1 MRNDVTIYVGIDFS
15 KEKFNVCLLMEQGV
29 MGESEFPNT
38 KAGYLKLTRWVKSTS
53 EQGCL
58 FDSSLVLF
66 CGEHTGTCS
75 IGLCEYLYSKGMKVW
90 LESALKIKYG
100 SGLKRVKDDK
110 ADAEMIAYYAKR
122 FYEPDS
128 CALFEADS
136 ADLKTLR
143 SLYQFR
149 NRVVCDRVAMGNRIS
164 SGAFDCS
171 TLVKTRMI
179 KHHKEAQKDEKD
191 IEKEMRKL
199 METSEELA
207 SNYQILVSFKGIGPI
222 TAAALIIYTSNFK
235 KFDNPRK
242 FACYCGIAPFG
253 KQSGTSIN
261 TKPHVSRFA
270 HIGIKAAIVQA
281 CKSAMQHNAVIKAY
295 AQRLYAKG
303 KHEGIVMNNVKNK
316 VIHIIFKMI
325 QTQTLWKQEYQQRHM
340 EDRKTTPEED
350 GIGATE
356 AAPMINE
363 TFKTSS
369 SVFIECTFLEEKHS
383 LEEKQPKTASFSCVE
398 RL

>member
-29 MGESEFPNT
+29 MGENEFANT
-38 KAGYLKLTRWVKSTS
+38 KSGYLKLVKWVKSTS
-53 EQGCL
+53 ELGGL
-58 FDSSLVLF
+58 FDTSLVLF
-66 CGEHTGTCS
+66 CGEHTGMCS
-75 IGLCEYLYSKGMKVW
+75 MGLCEYLYSKGMKIW

-128 CALFEADS
+128 CALFEPDS

-149 NRVVCDRVAMGNRIS
+149 NRVVCERVAMGNRIA

-179 KHHKEAQKDEKD
+179 RHHKEAQKDEKD
-191 IEKEMRKL
+191 IEKEMVRL
-199 METSEELA
+199 METSAELA
-207 SNYQILVSFKGIGPI
+207 LNYQILISFKGIGPI

-253 KQSGTSIN
+253 KQSGISIN
-261 TKPHVSRFA
+261 TKPHVSHFA
-270 HIGIKAAIVQA
+270 NIGIKAAIVQA

-295 AQRLYAKG
+295 ARKLYAKG
-303 KHEGIVMNNVKNK
+303 KHEGVVMNNVKNK

-325 QTQTLWKQEYQQRHM
+325 QSQTLWEQDYQQKHM
-340 EDRKTTPEED
+340 NDSKTEEEEYKK
-350 GIGATE
+350 GATK
-356 AAPMINE
+356 AAPMINVA
-363 TFKTSS
+363 FQTSLS
-369 SVFIECTFLEEKHS
+369 DVMEYAFLEETNMFERKPA
-383 LEEKQPKTASFSCVE
+383 KKRDFTCVE
-398 RL
+398 T

>member
-38 KAGYLKLTRWVKSTS
+38 KTGYLKLTRWVKSTS
-53 EQGCL
+53 EQGRL

-75 IGLCEYLYSKGMKVW
+75 IGLCEYLYSKGMKIW

-122 FYEPDS
+122 FYEPGS

-136 ADLKTLR
+136 TALKTLR

-207 SNYQILVSFKGIGPI
+207 SNYQILISFKGIGPI

-325 QTQTLWKQEYQQRHM
+325 QTQTLWEQGYQQRHM
-340 EDRKTTPEED
+340 EDGKTTLEED

-356 AAPMINE
+356 VAPMINE
-363 TFKTSS
+363 TLKISS
-369 SVFIECTFLEEKHS
+369 SVFMKCTFLEEKQ
-383 LEEKQPKTASFSCVE
+383 KKTASFSCVE
-398 RL
+398 T

>member
-1 MRNDVTIYVGIDFS
+1 MRNEVTIYVGIDFS
-15 KEKFNVCLLMEQGV
+15 KEKFNACLLMEQGV

-38 KAGYLKLTRWVKSTS
+38 KMGYVKLTKWVKSTS
-53 EQGCL
+53 EQGRS

-75 IGLCEYLYSKGMKVW
+75 IGLCEYLYSKGMKIW

-100 SGLKRVKDDK
+100 SGLMRVKDDK
-110 ADAEMIAYYAKR
+110 TDAEMIAYYAKR
-122 FYEPDS
+122 FYDSGSCTLYEP
-128 CALFEADS
+128 ES

-149 NRVVCDRVAMGNRIS
+149 NRVVSDRVAIGNRIS

-171 TLVKTRMI
+171 TLVKSRMT
-179 KHHKEAQKDEKD
+179 KHHKEAQQDEKL
-191 IEKEMRKL
+191 IEKEMVKL
-199 METSEELA
+199 MEASEELA
-207 SNYQILVSFKGIGPI
+207 SNYQILISFKGIGPI

-281 CKSAMQHNAVIKAY
+281 CKSAMQHNAVIKGY

-316 VIHIIFKMI
+316 VMHIIFKMI
-325 QTQTLWKQEYQQRHM
+325 QTKTLWEPEYQQKHM
-340 EDRKTTPEED
+340 KAGKAIVEENK
-350 GIGATE
+350 IGATE

-363 TFKTSS
+363 ALKTSLSVVDFIFLEEEHSCPKNRKKTSS
-369 SVFIECTFLEEKHS
+369 LSCIET
-383 LEEKQPKTASFSCVE
+383 
-398 RL
+398 

>member
-53 EQGCL
+53 EQACL

-75 IGLCEYLYSKGMKVW
+75 IGLCEYLYFKRMKVR

-149 NRVVCDRVAMGNRIS
+149 NRVVCDRIAMGNRIS

-325 QTQTLWKQEYQQRHM
+325 QTQTLWEQEYQQRHM

-383 LEEKQPKTASFSCVE
+383 FEEKQQKTASYSCVE
-398 RL
+398 T

>member
-15 KEKFNVCLLMEQGV
+15 KEKFNVCLLMEQGII
-29 MGESEFPNT
+29 GESEFPNT
-38 KAGYLKLTRWVKSTS
+38 KTGYLKLTRWVKSTS
-53 EQGCL
+53 EQGRL

-75 IGLCEYLYSKGMKVW
+75 IGLCEYLYSKGMKIW

-122 FYEPDS
+122 FYESGS

-136 ADLKTLR
+136 TALKTLR

-199 METSEELA
+199 METSKELA

-325 QTQTLWKQEYQQRHM
+325 QTQTLWEQEYQQRHM
-340 EDRKTTPEED
+340 EDGKTTPEED

-363 TFKTSS
+363 IFKTSS

-383 LEEKQPKTASFSCVE
+383 FEEKQQKTASFSCVE
-398 RL
+398 T